1 MSGFAIP
8 REIIGIREA
17 PLDIVERLGNELS
30 VSPLIA
36 TILANRGLRSYEECR
51 RFFNPDPSHLLDPY
65 LFPDM
70 EKAVE
75 RIARAIGEGQKIV
88 VHGDFDVDGISSTA
102 LVVRA
107 LRDLGADC
115 DYYLPNRISEGYGL
129 SCRGVDDIAAQG
141 AGLIVTVDCGI
152 SSCEEVRYAAEKGI
166 DLIVT
171 DHHESH
177 GEIPDACAVLNPMT
191 CDYPEKHLAGV
202 GVALKLVQAL
212 FQSRKRDDSEWY
224 RYIDLAAL
232 GTAADIVKLRGEN
245 RVIVKFGFE
254 SMAQTRNIGLRK
266 LIEAQGLKGK
276 RLNTREV
283 VFLLAPCIN
292 AAGRLGD
299 SSLGARLLLTEDET
313 EAAQLAA
320 ALLKAN
326 NERRTLDTHVQ
337 DSAIAWVEQNCLP
350 ERDYALVAAHESWH
364 VGVVGISA
372 SRLVE
377 RFHRPSFLFAH
388 DKDGTARGSGRSI
401 PGLHLLEA
409 LEECG
414 DLLEKFGGH
423 AAAAGATIMLDKLE
437 TFRERFNSVVREKLN
452 GDPMRPRVQADAEAV
467 MGQLTPKF
475 FNTIKRM
482 EPFGPGNMRPVLLC
496 KGLRS
501 RYAPRIVGKKHLK
514 MTVSGDGMAMDAIAF
529 NFGNRMEEVSAAS
542 EYSLAFCLDQNEYK
556 GRVSLQM
563 KVKGFEAS

>member
-17 PLDIVERLGNELS
+17 PIDIVERLRNELS

-36 TILANRGLRSYEECR
+36 TILANRGLNTYDECR
-51 RFFNPDPSHLLDPY
+51 RFFNPDPSQLLDPY

-70 EKAVE
+70 ENAVRRITKAINE
-75 RIARAIGEGQKIV
+75 GEKITI
-88 VHGDFDVDGISSTA
+88 HGDFDVDGISSTA
-102 LVVRA
+102 LLVRG
-107 LRDLGADC
+107 LRDLGAQC

-129 SCRGVDDIAAQG
+129 SCQGVDDIAALGTQ
-141 AGLIVTVDCGI
+141 LIITVDCGI
-152 SSCEEVRYAAEKGI
+152 SSREEVQRAAEKGV
-166 DLIVT
+166 DVIVT
-171 DHHESH
+171 DHHEPH
-177 GEIPDACAVLNPMT
+177 GELPKACAILNPMA

-224 RYIDLAAL
+224 KYIDLAAL

-254 SMAQTRNIGLRK
+254 SMAQTSNLGLQK

-299 SSLGARLLLTEDET
+299 SSLGARLLLTQDAA
-313 EAAQLAA
+313 EATDLARK
-320 ALLKAN
+320 LLTAN
-326 NERRTLDTHVQ
+326 DKRRKLDTHVQ
-337 DSAIAWVEQNCLP
+337 DSAIAWVEHNCLP

-364 VGVVGISA
+364 IGVVGISA

-409 LEECG
+409 LEECS
-414 DLLEKFGGH
+414 DLLEKYGGH
-423 AAAAGATIMLDKLE
+423 AAAAGATIMLSKLE
-437 TFRERFNSVVREKLN
+437 AFRERFNDVVREKLK
-452 GDPMRPRVQADAEAV
+452 GDPMRPRVHADAEAEI
-467 MGQLTPKF
+467 GQLTPKF
-475 FNTIKRM
+475 LNTIKRM

-514 MTVSGDGMAMDAIAF
+514 MTVAGDGMAMDAIAF

-563 KVKGFEAS
+563 KVKGFKAS